1 MGIKRYSDI
10 ASMQNPGS
18 QRTGKVGGG
27 SVRAKK
33 AFGDRVTLENI
44 TKAADTVAPLA
55 AAHAIGFPAGPI
67 VYESGKAAMGNI
79 MGEPGQKRRKKRKI
93 RRAERR
99 AARRGN

>member
-18 QRTGKVGGG
+18 QRTGKAGGG
-27 SVRAKK
+27 RIL
-33 AFGDRVTLENI
+33 R
-44 TKAADTVAPLA
+44 AADAVAPLVA
-55 AAHAIGFPAGPI
+55 SHVIGFPAGPI

>member
-1 MGIKRYSDI
+1 MSHRIDHKDVSSMDSTRGKYS
-10 ASMQNPGS
+10 
-18 QRTGKVGGG
+18 GGG

-33 AFGDRVTLENI
+33 YRGERIVR
-44 TKAADTVAPLA
+44 AADTVAPLVA
-55 AAHAIGFPAGPI
+55 SHVIGFPAGPI